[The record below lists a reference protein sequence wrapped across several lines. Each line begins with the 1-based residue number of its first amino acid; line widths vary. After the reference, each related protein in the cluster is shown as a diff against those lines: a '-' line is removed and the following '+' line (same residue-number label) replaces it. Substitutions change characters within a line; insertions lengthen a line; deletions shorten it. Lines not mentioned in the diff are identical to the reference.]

1 MVLDVAARAGRWTD
15 ALRAAAVGAVV
26 VRGVRALRDAVA
38 DAARDVV
45 GFVAVRDVVAARDV
59 VDAGRVAVVVVRDVV
74 TLGRVAVGVVVVVRA
89 ATVVVRGADEL
100 PDVCRVVRPVVVP
113 VAVRATVLPS
123 RTAALAP

>member
-15 ALRAAAVGAVV
+15 ALRAAAVVAVV

-45 GFVAVRDVVAARDV
+45 GFDAVRDVVAARDV
-59 VDAGRVAVVVVRDVV
+59 VDAGRVAVVVRDVV
-74 TLGRVAVGVVVVVRA
+74 TLGRVAVGAVVVVRA
-89 ATVVVRGADEL
+89 ATVAVRGVDEL
-100 PDVCRVVRPVVVP
+100 SDVCRVVRPVVVP